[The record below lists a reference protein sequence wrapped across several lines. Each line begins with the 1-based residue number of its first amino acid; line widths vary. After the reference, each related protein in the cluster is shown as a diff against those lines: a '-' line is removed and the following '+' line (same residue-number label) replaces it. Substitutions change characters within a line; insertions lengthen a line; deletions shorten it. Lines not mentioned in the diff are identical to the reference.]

1 MFRTAYY
8 RLILL
13 PTFESADMVAKVK
26 QKIGSETTV
35 RLRSGNFFMASPRYA
50 NRALR
55 DTAFLFG
62 DEQDA
67 IAAPLSSDAQ

>member
-13 PTFESADMVAKVK
+13 PTFESADIVAKVK
-26 QKIGSETTV
+26 QKTGSETA
-35 RLRSGNFFMASPRYA
+35 LWEFFL
-50 NRALR
+50 RALR

-67 IAAPLSSDAQ
+67 IAAPLSSNAQ